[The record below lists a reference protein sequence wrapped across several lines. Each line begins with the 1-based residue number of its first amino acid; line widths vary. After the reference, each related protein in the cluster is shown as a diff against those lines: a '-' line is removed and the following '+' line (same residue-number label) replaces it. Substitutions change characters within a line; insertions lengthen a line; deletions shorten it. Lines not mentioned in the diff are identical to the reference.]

1 MLRRMKAT
9 QRFLLELLNG
19 NKQFVVPI
27 YQRTYSWTARQC
39 DQLWRDVERVAADGA
54 TPAHFVGS
62 VVYIERGLQG
72 AAEEV
77 PQFLIIDGQQRLT
90 TVSLLLAALADAFAG
105 MGDDAPLAPR
115 KLKNYYLANADEE
128 GPLRHK
134 LRLTRGDHATLA
146 ALVDA
151 LPGTPLAALPDRPA
165 RRLAENYRDFA
176 DRLAAPG
183 ADPAAIYRGLQ
194 KLVIVDLALERGRD
208 DPQLI
213 FESLNSTGLD
223 LTQADLIRNFVLMGL
238 DPARQERLYDQH
250 WFPMEQGFGKDAYAE
265 LFDRF
270 MRDFLTLK
278 SETRTIPNIRGVY
291 DAFKAHARAA
301 GGGTDALVAEVHRRS
316 RHFVRAALGREPD
329 PALRR
334 AFADLNTL
342 KVDVAY
348 PLLLELLED
357 RETGA
362 LSAGDLLAIVRMVEA
377 YVFRRAICDIPTN
390 TLNKTFASFSKGL
403 DKSRYA
409 DAARAKFLRLRGN
422 TRFPADEEFRLKL
435 AAKDVYNLRGR
446 AYLLA
451 KLENA
456 GRKEPAATEDYT
468 IEHVIP
474 QNAKLSQAWRDML
487 GPDFEAVRARH
498 LHTLWNLTLTGYNS
512 ELSDRPFAAKRDMPG
527 GFADSPLRLNAS
539 LGKLERFG
547 EAELTARAAG
557 LVESAVKVWPAPTL
571 APADLESFR
580 EDNEAKREE
589 VLYTLADKPYQHA
602 WDRDLFEQLSRR
614 IMNLDPA
621 VTRHITKYY
630 VAFKLATNF
639 VDVLP
644 QKKELKITLNM
655 AFDEVRDPDGL
666 CSDVSNV
673 GRRGNGDVEMGLASP
688 DQLDAVMALVRQ
700 AHDRHAEEAGV

>member
-1 MLRRMKAT
+1 
-9 QRFLLELLNG
+9 
-19 NKQFVVPI
+19 
-27 YQRTYSWTARQC
+27 
-39 DQLWRDVERVAADGA
+39 
-54 TPAHFVGS
+54 
-62 VVYIERGLQG
+62 
-72 AAEEV
+72 
-77 PQFLIIDGQQRLT
+77 
-90 TVSLLLAALADAFAG
+90 
-105 MGDDAPLAPR
+105 
-115 KLKNYYLANADEE
+115 
-128 GPLRHK
+128 
-134 LRLTRGDHATLA
+134 
-146 ALVDA
+146 
-151 LPGTPLAALPDRPA
+151 
-165 RRLAENYRDFA
+165 
-176 DRLAAPG
+176 
-183 ADPAAIYRGLQ
+183 
-194 KLVIVDLALERGRD
+194 
-208 DPQLI
+208 
-213 FESLNSTGLD
+213 
-223 LTQADLIRNFVLMGL
+223 MGL

-377 YVFRRAICDIPTN
+377 YVFCRAICDIPTN

-422 TRFPADEEFRLKL
+422 TRFPTDEEFRLKL

-487 GPDFEAVRARH
+487 GPDWEAVRARH
-498 LHTLWNLTLTGYNS
+498 LHTLGNLTLTGYNS

-527 GFADSPLRLNAS
+527 GFADSPLRLNKS

-557 LVESAVKVWPAPTL
+557 LIESAVTVWPAPTL
-571 APADLESFR
+571 PPGKLETFRDEPRAPREEIAYALADLKHLDGPVR
-580 EDNEAKREE
+580 R
-589 VLYTLADKPYQHA
+589 
-602 WDRDLFEQLSRR
+602 LFDALGRR
-614 IMNLDPA
+614 VMNLDPA
-621 VTRHITKYY
+621 VSQQVNKHY
-630 VAFKLATNF
+630 VTFRSGPVFL
-639 VDVLP
+639 DVEP
-644 QKKELKITLNM
+644 QKKGLKLCLNLTI
-655 AFDEVRDPDGL
+655 DEVNDPQNL
-666 CSDVSNV
+666 CRDVSNL
-673 GRRGNGDVEMGLASP
+673 GHLGTGDAEVKLTAA

-700 AHDRHAEEAGV
+700 AYDRHAGEAGG